1 MEFINVMLG
10 AVIAVLLLLI
20 FRLYLAYKLIATLK
34 DSSAV
39 LTNNNKELE
48 LENIKLTTELSLVK
62 EQSERSRVESDRMR
76 VEMQRDFK
84 LIATDLLEQKGEQ
97 LTSINTKNITE
108 LLNPLNDRIT
118 EFKKRVED
126 TYDRESKQRF
136 SLEEKIKDLVKL
148 NEQMSMD
155 AQNLTRALKGDSK
168 VQGDWGEVILERILE
183 QSGLTRNQEYYIQET
198 LRSSSGELL
207 KDEMGRVLRPDVVVR
222 YPDNKVLI
230 VDSKVSLAAYV
241 RYLES
246 VNDEERSI
254 NAKQHMGSVKS
265 HIDQLSAKRYEMLD
279 GSLEFKMLFM
289 PNEGAYTLALQGDSS
304 LWEYAYSKQILLIS
318 PTNLIAALKLIV
330 SLWKQENQN
339 RNVQAIAEAGANLYD
354 KFAGFV
360 ESMQRIGGGI
370 DRTKEEYDKAFAQL
384 ASGRG
389 NIISRV
395 EKMKELG
402 LKTKKQLPSVNE

>member
-1 MEFINVMLG
+1 MEFINVIFG
-10 AVIAVLLLLI
+10 VVVVLLLFLI
-20 FRLYLAYKLIATLK
+20 FRLNVANRTISGLISKEANLNEINQKLEI
-34 DSSAV
+34 
-39 LTNNNKELE
+39 
-48 LENIKLTTELSLVK
+48 ENSKLTTELRLVK
-62 EQSERSRVESDRMR
+62 EQSQRSREESDRLR
-76 VEMQRDFK
+76 ENMQRDFK
-84 LIATDLLEQKGEQ
+84 LIASDLLTQKGEQ
-97 LTSINTKNITE
+97 LTNINTKNITE
-108 LLNPLNDRIT
+108 LLNPLNERIS

-126 TYDRESKQRF
+126 TYDKESKQRF

-148 NEQMSMD
+148 NEQMSLD

-183 QSGLTRNQEYYIQET
+183 QSGLTRNQEYFIQET

-207 KDEMGRVLRPDVVVR
+207 RDDSGKALRPDVVVR
-222 YPDNKVLI
+222 YPDNKVLV
-230 VDSKVSLAAYV
+230 VDSKVSLTSYV

-246 VNDEERSI
+246 TTEEDRVTYS
-254 NAKQHMGSVKS
+254 KQLVLSVKS

-339 RNVQAIAEAGANLYD
+339 RNVLAIAEAGANLYD

-360 ESMQRIGGGI
+360 ESMQRIGSGI
-370 DRTKEEYDKAFAQL
+370 DKAKEEYDKAFAQL
-384 ASGRG
+384 SHGRG

-402 LKTKKQLPSVNE
+402 LKTKKQLPSIDE